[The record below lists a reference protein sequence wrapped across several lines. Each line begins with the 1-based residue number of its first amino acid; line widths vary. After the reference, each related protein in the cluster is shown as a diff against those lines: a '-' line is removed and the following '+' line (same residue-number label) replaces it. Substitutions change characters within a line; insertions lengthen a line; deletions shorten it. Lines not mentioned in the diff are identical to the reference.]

1 MGTMLYCVR
10 PPSDGRELK
19 IRAGAALGSIGNIDI
34 WGLWRLWRLRRFW
47 LLRLK
52 LGFWVY
58 GRSEALSF
66 ALTLCS
72 EGALCSE
79 RFVEAGSLARPLRS
93 EGFLNEVL
101 VHFVGDG
108 LQRVQLPT
116 LSATG

>member
-58 GRSEALSF
+58 GRSAALSF
-66 ALTLCS
+66 ALTLCRV
-72 EGALCSE
+72 GALCSE
-79 RFVEAGSLARPLRS
+79 RCVEAGSRAGPLRAG
-93 EGFLNEVL
+93 GFIN
-101 VHFVGDG
+101 G
-108 LQRVQLPT
+108 LL
-116 LSATG
+116 